1 MLNFF
6 GVLARGADCTDV
18 HLSRLI
24 GGVKRAGLGVHDI
37 SLAMG
42 SADVLGNEVSRV
54 NVSCTGTAKR
64 IARIRSVVSSRRI
77 GGGAMELVNG
87 HESFLALSSRGALSI
102 LDASF
107 ECVRASWFQLSH
119 DQLCGSSKEHLEESD
134 VLFAVVGVF
143 AGWMSVC
150 VRMYW
155 KGFSFAVREGCRE
168 LVSEVGRVSVCIG
181 LAWLDRHF
189 WMDRR

>member
-6 GVLARGADCTDV
+6 SVLARGADCTNV

-24 GGVKRAGLGVHDI
+24 AGVKRAGLGVHDI

-77 GGGAMELVNG
+77 GGRAMELVND
-87 HESFLALSSRGALSI
+87 HESFLSLSSRGALSI

-107 ECVRASWFQLSH
+107 ECVRASYLVSGEPRSTVRIEQRAFGGIRCLIRSGWSLRWL
-119 DQLCGSSKEHLEESD
+119 DVCMCTD
-134 VLFAVVGVF
+134 VLEGLR
-143 AGWMSVC
+143 
-150 VRMYW
+150 VR
-155 KGFSFAVREGCRE
+155 GS
-168 LVSEVGRVSVCIG
+168 
-181 LAWLDRHF
+181 
-189 WMDRR
+189 